1 MIQSVRC
8 TNQFDGKLTPQGCQ
22 LKGKFVK
29 LAVPLL
35 AMLASL
41 TTAPA
46 LAQGALG
53 HYDAGQA
60 NGPDTQALAFVR
72 IPFGEQDKRRE
83 PVIGIGLFADCTG
96 AALRASASQRLAC
109 DAEPIRS
116 LEFSRE
122 LYDRDWLISFRGE
135 RRWVGI
141 ARLHPDGFASVREYG
156 PILSGPGM
164 VEDMED

>member
-1 MIQSVRC
+1 
-8 TNQFDGKLTPQGCQ
+8 
-22 LKGKFVK
+22 VK

-41 TTAPA
+41 ATAPA
-46 LAQGALG
+46 YAQGALN
-53 HYDAGQA
+53 HFDAGQG

-72 IPFGEQDKRRE
+72 IPFGEQDRRRE
-83 PVIGIGLFADCTG
+83 PVIGFGLFADCTG
-96 AALRASASQRLAC
+96 AALQASATQRLAC

-156 PILSGPGM
+156 PILDGPGM
-164 VEDMED
+164 TDTQADQ